1 MKNGPIPGKTDLGKR
16 QGKVICQVKFAH
28 PLGMN
33 SMKAFQ
39 FCFFFVLKAFWM
51 LAFVNCY
58 FHFWCFPSISLK
70 TFDEINSF
78 EKLEILKYSCRF
90 LNNSRSEQFWKQ
102 NTNHLF
108 FAGTKYFF
116 DVGILLSEMGV
127 CKLSNVDMLPAAR
140 RQNSVKLQWLNP
152 ILPSDSEYC
161 NLRMVACDTTICD
174 FEVSTIAMHSMNY
187 DSTFVTHYHTFY
199 RVFLYAQGQ

>member
-1 MKNGPIPGKTDLGKR
+1 MQILGLQSR
-16 QGKVICQVKFAH
+16 
-28 PLGMN
+28 
-33 SMKAFQ
+33 
-39 FCFFFVLKAFWM
+39 
-51 LAFVNCY
+51 
-58 FHFWCFPSISLK
+58 ISK
-70 TFDEINSF
+70 SF
-78 EKLEILKYSCRF
+78 SQ
-90 LNNSRSEQFWKQ
+90 SREQFWKQ

-140 RQNSVKLQWLNP
+140 QQNSVKLQWLNP

-174 FEVSTIAMHSMNY
+174 FEVSTIAMHSMTQLL
-187 DSTFVTHYHTFY
+187 SHTITHFTGSSFMSKHCQKLQNFD
-199 RVFLYAQGQ
+199 FQGQFSMSKNIRIFPNFFFH